1 MIAHPPSPTS
11 LPSQPTLYSKP
22 MQGALRVQAILQDR
36 YHVGHSITPLFNNTH
51 PLFWEL
57 SIKRLRDLTTDPEK
71 GYEELVDQALLHG
84 QIAKKVRPPRH
95 VHPKT
100 HL

>member
-1 MIAHPPSPTS
+1 M
-11 LPSQPTLYSKP
+11 
-22 MQGALRVQAILQDR
+22 
-36 YHVGHSITPLFNNTH
+36 GHSITPLFNNTH